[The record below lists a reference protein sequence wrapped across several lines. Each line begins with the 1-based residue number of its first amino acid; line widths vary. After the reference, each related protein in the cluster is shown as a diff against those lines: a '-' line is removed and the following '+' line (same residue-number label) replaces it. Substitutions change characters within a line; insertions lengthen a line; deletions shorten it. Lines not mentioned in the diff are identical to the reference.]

1 MGGDRRIEL
10 SDTDDRMMQ
19 SRIADR
25 IPQSDIDDRVT
36 LSHIPVRERFANEA
50 WAFNSPQKDLHPEQ
64 IEMQF
69 AAFQMDVTRAG
80 NLQTQLKQI
89 QGLSQSDS
97 IRVQDSNG
105 AVQSVNVAE
114 LRRQLNDG
122 INNAYKESIRRLDRI
137 DPVVVERTI
146 ANAAAELKKN
156 PNQAEAIRDIET
168 IEICE
173 RSLKAGKDARIAW
186 STYLVDRAVDN
197 MAFAGAHNQNST
209 QDFKAAS
216 DILNKISNQ
225 DRKTDGRVTGLLETI
240 VKAESGKLDQF
251 LPALLCEQ
259 ALVKV
264 AAGNSTDAESLF
276 KQAIA
281 RSDANGTAKNV
292 DPALDHLSSN
302 IRIQYMKALIQSQ
315 KLDDATVIHDEVLKL
330 DRDFAL
336 RNTEFRTIDEAL
348 FFKGK
353 PENPYANLSKLQ
365 AAFERKDM
373 QSADRYLRAFEEGA
387 KEVNRDRRQ
396 TEKIKELKE
405 LIDKEKDVAVVETL
419 KQELAIREA
428 YLRAPLV
435 GDYLHGRL
443 ALAAGDKVSARAL
456 FEHLESVDS
465 GFTSDPKLEMHK
477 LIEMCN
483 SVDQSGIWATTKNLL
498 KELSCDVVAI
508 SAGIGAAVL
517 TGWTGPGALA
527 VGGGAGA
534 ISYTG
539 MKALVF
545 GTDSI
550 TWTTPLWGAL
560 DGISGGGAALARN
573 GLTKFGG
580 RLITKELAE
589 RTVLQAGG
597 EVAGLV
603 GLEGFELGGQATV
616 LARQGLKQVGSELPL
631 LTRFRSVLPLAG
643 GDAEYRAA
651 LNGYRSIRNTYYGL
665 NAVRDFGATA
675 TSSFIF
681 NTGKGV
687 TNYYEGKTDFLETSS
702 DILSNTTKDG
712 AIGVLFGPAGRRIGS
727 RFADTSMGSRLG
739 FPLLNEYIPGAIAP
753 RLDDAY
759 DRTKSVLDI
768 WLEQRRMRRGLGND
782 EIYDRYLKDIPGT
795 ADPRE
800 ILRWKRN

>member
-1 MGGDRRIEL
+1 MGGDRRIKL
-10 SDTDDRMMQ
+10 SDNDDRVMQ
-19 SRIADR
+19 SH
-25 IPQSDIDDRVT
+25 IDDRSMQ
-36 LSHIPVRERFANEA
+36 SHIPVQERFAHEA
-50 WAFNSPQKDLHPEQ
+50 WAFSNKQNELQPEQ
-64 IEMQF
+64 IEMRF
-69 AAFQMDVTRAG
+69 SAFQMEVARAG
-80 NLQTQLKQI
+80 NLQAQLKQI
-89 QGLSQSDS
+89 QGLSGGSS
-97 IRVQDSNG
+97 IRVQDRNG

-122 INNAYKESIRRLDRI
+122 INSAYKESIRNLDRI
-137 DPVVVERTI
+137 DPVVLEKTI
-146 ANAAAELKKN
+146 ANAAAELKKS
-156 PNQAEAIRDIET
+156 PNQGAIHNIET

-173 RSLKAGKDARIAW
+173 QALKAGKDVCIAW
-186 STYLVDRAVDN
+186 STFLVDRAVDN
-197 MAFAGAHNQNST
+197 MAISGGQTQSST

-216 DILNKISNQ
+216 DILNKVSEQ

-240 VKAESGKLDQF
+240 VKAERGQLDQF

-264 AAGNSTDAESLF
+264 FAGNSTDAESMF
-276 KQAIA
+276 RQAIA
-281 RSDANGTAKNV
+281 RSDANGIAKDV

-302 IRIQYMKALIQSQ
+302 IRIQYMKVLIQSQ
-315 KLDDATVIHDEVLKL
+315 KLEEATVIHDEVLKL

-348 FFKGK
+348 FFNGK

-373 QSADRYLRAFEEGA
+373 QSADKYLRAFEEGS
-387 KEVNRDRRQ
+387 KEVNRDGRQ
-396 TEKIKELKE
+396 TEKIKELKD
-405 LIDKEKDVAVVETL
+405 LIDKEKDVALVEPL

-443 ALAAGDKVSARAL
+443 ALAAGDKVGAKVL
-456 FEHLESVDS
+456 FEHLESVDPRFS
-465 GFTSDPKLEMHK
+465 SDPKLEMHK

-483 SVDQSGIWATTKNLL
+483 SVDQSGIWATTKNFL

-560 DGISGGGAALARN
+560 DGMSGGGAALARN

-597 EVAGLV
+597 EVAGLA
-603 GLEGFELGGQATV
+603 GLEGFELGAQGTV
-616 LARQGLKQVGSELPL
+616 LARQGLTRVGSELPM
-631 LTRFRSVLPLAG
+631 LTRFRSALPFAG

-651 LNGYRSIRNTYYGL
+651 LSSYRSIRNTYYGL
-665 NAVRDFGATA
+665 NAARDFGATA

-681 NTGKGV
+681 NCGKGA

-712 AIGVLFGPAGRRIGS
+712 AIGVLLGPAGRRIGS
-727 RFADTSMGSRLG
+727 RLADTSMGSRLG
-739 FPLLNEYIPGAIAP
+739 FPLLNEQIPGAIAP
-753 RLDDAY
+753 RLDNAY
-759 DRTKSVLDI
+759 DRAKSVLDI
-768 WLEQRRMRRGLGND
+768 WLEERRMRRGLGND